1 MKHLLILILLAI
13 AFLFSCE
20 KQELPSRDELI
31 DLELSSRIEKFTVK
45 RKKLCEDKLMEEVE
59 YEVDS
64 MMYYLV
70 SRMTGQD
77 SKAPDRPDR
86 PGRLVD
92 SIELEVLDTMNQK

>member
-1 MKHLLILILLAI
+1 MKSIIPIILFSLI
-13 AFLFSCE
+13 FFFSCE
-20 KQELPSRDELI
+20 KQEQPTREELI

-45 RKKLCEDKLMEEVE
+45 RQNRCEDELLEEVE

-70 SRMTGQD
+70 SKMTGQD
-77 SKAPDRPDR
+77 SKAPDRPNR

-92 SIELEVLDTMNQK
+92 TIQLEELDTIQQ